1 MSSNVMEYGH
11 WVMLFKFSN
20 FLSNFIS
27 NHHSIY
33 SINFYRGN
41 GFCIKI
47 IIKKLIYLQMV
58 PQIFNFHLFVF
69 PLKIGRVNS
78 FKLFY
83 WILSRWSLQLSPYLN
98 YFIEFYRDG
107 PSNYPYYFSLVLSI
121 PQGVSS
127 KVRETEK

>member
-1 MSSNVMEYGH
+1 
-11 WVMLFKFSN
+11 
-20 FLSNFIS
+20 
-27 NHHSIY
+27 
-33 SINFYRGN
+33 
-41 GFCIKI
+41 
-47 IIKKLIYLQMV
+47 MV

-83 WILSRWSLQLSPYLN
+83 WILSRWSLQLSPYLNYFIWILSRWSLQLSPYLN